1 MKPTSTFSIT
11 IDGEE
16 KDIKMSF
23 ALLNIICR
31 SVGDIDGA
39 LMLDIDQDLREAVLI
54 ELLSPRNEKGKIS
67 EPVDLMV
74 ADVTPQAVADILSW
88 AGDHLMDFFLAALE
102 STKAK
107 QEKHKGRLA
116 ALMPTS
122 TGLEISNGKTPSV

>member
-1 MKPTSTFSIT
+1 MKNTPIFSINLN
-11 IDGEE
+11 GEE

-23 ALLNIICR
+23 ALLNILCR

-39 LMLDIDQDLREAVLI
+39 LLLDIDQELREAVLI
-54 ELLSPRNEKGKIS
+54 ELLSPRDDKGRIS
-67 EPVDLMV
+67 EPLDLMV
-74 ADVTPQAVADILSW
+74 ADVTPDAVAEILSW

-107 QEKHKGRLA
+107 QEKHKARLT

-122 TGLEISNGKTPSV
+122 PGSET